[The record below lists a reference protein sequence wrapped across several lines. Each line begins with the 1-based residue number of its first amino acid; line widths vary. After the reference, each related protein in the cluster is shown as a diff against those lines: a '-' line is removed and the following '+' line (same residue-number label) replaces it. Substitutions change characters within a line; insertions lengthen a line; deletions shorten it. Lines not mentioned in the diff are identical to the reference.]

1 MTPGDRLR
9 GKRAIVSGAA
19 SGIGRAT
26 AVLFAR
32 EGAAVGV
39 IDIDQDGMEETV
51 AEIAREGGEALL
63 LSADVTREEQ
73 IRGAVIEAVD
83 TWGGLDIVVANA
95 GIAMVGQD
103 DRVDRL
109 SLDVWQHM
117 IDVNLTGVFL
127 TCKHGIGAL
136 LDSGGGAVVCTT
148 SPAGVYGIAP
158 EQSAYSASKAGVY
171 GLTRVMAAA
180 YGRDDIRVN
189 AVMPGYTRTA
199 LTASWVTAEHEE
211 KFKEMVP
218 MPRVGTPE
226 DIAAVMLFL
235 ASDDAANVT
244 GAIWA
249 SDAGWTAV

>member
-1 MTPGDRLR
+1 MAFSDRLK
-9 GKRAIVSGAA
+9 GKRAIITGAG
-19 SGIGRAT
+19 SGIGRAA

-39 IDIDQDGMEETV
+39 IDIYEDGVEETA
-51 AEIAREGGEALL
+51 AEIAREGGEALP

-95 GIAMVGQD
+95 GIAMVGRD

-109 SLDVWQHM
+109 PLDVWQQ
-117 IDVNLTGVFL
+117 ILDVNLTGVFL

-148 SPAGVYGIAP
+148 SPAGIYGIAP
-158 EQSAYSASKAGVY
+158 GQDAYSASKAGVY
-171 GLTRVMAAA
+171 GLTRVMAAD
-180 YGRDDIRVN
+180 YGREGIRVN
-189 AVMPGYTRTA
+189 AVMPGYTKTP
-199 LTASWVTAEHEE
+199 LTDWVTQEQEE
-211 KFKEMVP
+211 RFKERVP
-218 MPRVGTPE
+218 MPRIGTPE

-244 GAIWA
+244 GAVWA

>member
-1 MTPGDRLR
+1 MMTPSDRLR
-9 GKRAIVSGAA
+9 GKRAIITGAG
-19 SGIGRAT
+19 SGIGRA
-26 AVLFAR
+26 AALLFAR

-39 IDIDQDGMEETV
+39 IDIDQDGLEETA
-51 AEIAREGGEALL
+51 AEIAREGGDALP

-95 GIAMVGQD
+95 GIAMFGQD

-127 TCKHGIGAL
+127 ACKHGIGAL

-158 EQSAYSASKAGVY
+158 DQSAYSASKAGVY
-171 GLTRVMAAA
+171 GLTRSMAAA
-180 YGRDDIRVN
+180 YGREGIRVN
-189 AVMPGYTRTA
+189 AVMPGYTKTA
-199 LTASWVTAEHEE
+199 LTDWVTAEHVE

-218 MPRVGTPE
+218 LPRVGTPE

>member
-1 MTPGDRLR
+1 MAFSDRLK
-9 GKRAIVSGAA
+9 GKRAIITGAG
-19 SGIGRAT
+19 SGIGRAA

-39 IDIDQDGMEETV
+39 IDIYEDGVEETA
-51 AEIAREGGEALL
+51 AEIAREGGEALP

-95 GIAMVGQD
+95 GIAMVGRD

-109 SLDVWQHM
+109 PLDVWQQ
-117 IDVNLTGVFL
+117 ILDVNLTGVFL

-148 SPAGVYGIAP
+148 SPAGIYGIAP
-158 EQSAYSASKAGVY
+158 GQDAYSASKAGVY
-171 GLTRVMAAA
+171 GLTRVMAAD
-180 YGRDDIRVN
+180 YGREGIRVN
-189 AVMPGYTRTA
+189 AVMPGYT
-199 LTASWVTAEHEE
+199 
-211 KFKEMVP
+211 
-218 MPRVGTPE
+218 MPRIGTPE

-244 GAIWA
+244 GAVWA